1 MNSNRNK
8 KKGGI
13 NNINI
18 EDDKIIINAID
29 FNKDNLDLKGY
40 DPKALEIQDK
50 IYKMLCSRMG
60 LDPNKGQII
69 LEKSKDDV
77 IQNDTDTIKIDL
89 ADNKAVISENEFNEY
104 LTFHKK
110 LQKDMGIENEM
121 YIKPKQKSNNDKT
134 LELILKI
141 QKDILQYIQDS
152 VSDD

>member
-40 DPKALEIQDK
+40 DPKVLEIQDK

-89 ADNKAVISENEFNEY
+89 ADNKAVIGENEFNEY

>member
-1 MNSNRNK
+1 MNSNQNK

-13 NNINI
+13 NNIKV
-18 EDDKIIINAID
+18 EDDKITINAID
-29 FNKDNLDLKGY
+29 FNKDNPNLKGY
-40 DPKALEIQDK
+40 DPKALGIQDK

-89 ADNKAVISENEFNEY
+89 ADNKAVIAENEFNEY
-104 LTFHKK
+104 LRFHKK
-110 LQKDMGIENEM
+110 LQKDMGIENET
-121 YIKPKQKSNNDKT
+121 YIKSKQKSNNDKT

-141 QKDILQYIQDS
+141 QKYILQYIQDS